1 MPLTTCEDFIELSVK
16 QLLHYLSVCGLST
29 SRKKKKELM
38 AQAVA
43 AMELQLDI
51 IEWTESQKIK
61 LRAQYDNKLS
71 ELQNPDPKLIARSKW
86 TDDLTNW
93 P

>member
-1 MPLTTCEDFIELSVK
+1 MKILLNSLSSNFCIT
-16 QLLHYLSVCGLST
+16 YLFVVLAHQE
-29 SRKKKKELM
+29 KKKELM

-61 LRAQYDNKLS
+61 LRAQCDNKLS

>member
-1 MPLTTCEDFIELSVK
+1 
-16 QLLHYLSVCGLST
+16 
-29 SRKKKKELM
+29 M

-61 LRAQYDNKLS
+61 LRAQCDNKLS